1 MSSIITIA
9 GAGVLGLA
17 CGWQLT
23 RRGARVRVLEASRIG
38 AGASGGVLGA
48 LAPHSPERWS
58 PIKQI
63 QLEGLLAAEGF
74 WSGVAQAG
82 GIDPGYARSGRLSL
96 VTRPE
101 SLADRIAAATE
112 SWPAAM
118 VPELRQGSGVWEAE
132 GKWLHDGLSARIA
145 PRPAL
150 TALAAAIRANGGE
163 IVEGTAAQ
171 DADLWATGASGLDM
185 LSADLG
191 RVIGGPQKGQ
201 AAVLGFDAGNN
212 APQLYIDGLHV
223 VPHADGRTAIGS
235 TSERDFAAPD
245 TTDDRLEDLI
255 ACVRAAV
262 PALESAPVL
271 ERWAG
276 LRPRAASRAPVL
288 GAWPGRPEWFV
299 ANGGFKIGFGL
310 APWIAG
316 AMADLILDGHDR
328 IPQEWSLRG

>member
-17 CGWQLT
+17 CGWEMT

-63 QLEGLLAAEGF
+63 QLESLLAAEGF

-82 GIDPGYARSGRLSL
+82 GIDPGYVRSGRLSL

-101 SLADRIAAATE
+101 AVADRIAAATE
-112 SWPAAM
+112 RWPAAM
-118 VPELRQGSGVWEAE
+118 VPELRHGSGVWGAE
-132 GKWLHDGLSARIA
+132 GVWLQDGLSARIA
-145 PRPAL
+145 PRAAL
-150 TALAAAIRANGGE
+150 AALAAAIRAGGGE
-163 IVEGTAAQ
+163 IVEGAAAQ
-171 DADLWATGASGLDM
+171 DADLWATGATGLDM

-201 AAVLGFDAGNN
+201 AAVLDFDAGNL
-212 APQLYIDGLHV
+212 APQLSIDGLHV
-223 VPHADGRTAIGS
+223 VPHADGTTAIGS
-235 TSERDFAAPD
+235 TSERDFAAAD

-255 ACVRAAV
+255 ARVRAAV
-262 PALESAPVL
+262 PALASVPVL

-276 LRPRAASRAPVL
+276 LRPRAASRWPVL
-288 GAWPGRPEWFV
+288 GPWPGRPGRFV

-316 AMADLILDGHDR
+316 AMADLVLDGHDR
-328 IPQEWSLRG
+328 IPQEWSLRP